1 MGALCSKTPE
11 DTSDRSP
18 QSNSNP
24 QSPPDLSSY
33 EAAVRLDSDLQSFD
47 STLQERTNRV
57 ISSLSVGVEVHSLS
71 LDSLREVTE
80 SLLEVNQEVV
90 KVILECKKD
99 IWKNKELFNLVED
112 YFENSRQTLDFCTAL
127 EKCLKRARDL
137 QLIINLAVHKF
148 EGEQRED
155 VNGESRNYLK
165 TRNELKNFKDAGDPF
180 TEEFFKLF
188 QSVYRQQV
196 IMLEKLQIKKSK
208 LDKKMKSVKAWRKVS
223 MIIFA
228 ATFTA
233 VLICSVVAA
242 ALTAPP
248 VLTALAAA
256 AAVPLG
262 SMGKWINSIWKKY
275 ENELKGQREIIGTMQ
290 IGTYVV
296 IKDLDSIRV
305 LVDKLEIEMESLL
318 QNADFGLREEDAV
331 VIAIDE
337 IKKKLGGF
345 MQTIEDLIKHAD
357 KCSRDIRRGRTVILQ
372 RIIKTPSNSI

>member
-1 MGALCSKTPE
+1 MGILCSKPTE
-11 DTSDRSP
+11 DTSNRSP

-24 QSPPDLSSY
+24 QSLPDLSSY
-33 EAAVRLDSDLQSFD
+33 EAAVRLDSGLQSFD

-71 LDSLREVTE
+71 LDSLREITE
-80 SLLEVNQEVV
+80 GLLEVNHEVV

-137 QLIINLAVHKF
+137 QLIINLAFHKF

-155 VNGESRNYLK
+155 VNGGESRNYLK

-180 TEEFFKLF
+180 SDEFFKLF
-188 QSVYRQQV
+188 QSVYEQQV
-196 IMLEKLQIKKSK
+196 VMLEKLQIKKSK
-208 LDKKMKSVKAWRKVS
+208 LDKKMKSVKAWKKVS

-242 ALTAPP
+242 ALAAPP
-248 VLTALAAA
+248 VLTALAGA

-275 ENELKGQREIIGTMQ
+275 ENELKGQR
-290 IGTYVV
+290 
-296 IKDLDSIRV
+296 
-305 LVDKLEIEMESLL
+305 
-318 QNADFGLREEDAV
+318 
-331 VIAIDE
+331 
-337 IKKKLGGF
+337 
-345 MQTIEDLIKHAD
+345 
-357 KCSRDIRRGRTVILQ
+357 
-372 RIIKTPSNSI
+372 

>member
-1 MGALCSKTPE
+1 MGTLCSKPTA
-11 DTSDRSP
+11 DTSNRSP

-47 STLQERTNRV
+47 SSLQERTNRV

-127 EKCLKRARDL
+127 DKCLKRARDL
-137 QLIINLAVHKF
+137 QLIINLAFHKF
-148 EGEQRED
+148 EGEQREY

-165 TRNELKNFKDAGDPF
+165 TQNELKNFKDAGDPF
-180 TEEFFKLF
+180 SDEFFKLF

-196 IMLEKLQIKKSK
+196 VMLEKLQIKKSK

-275 ENELKGQREIIGTMQ
+275 ENEVKGQRDIIGTMQ

-357 KCSRDIRRGRTVILQ
+357 KCSRDISRGRTVILQ

>member
-1 MGALCSKTPE
+1 MGTLCSKPTA
-11 DTSDRSP
+11 DTSNRSP

-47 STLQERTNRV
+47 SSLQERTNRV

-127 EKCLKRARDL
+127 DKCLKRARDL
-137 QLIINLAVHKF
+137 QLIINLAFHKF
-148 EGEQRED
+148 EGEQREY

-165 TRNELKNFKDAGDPF
+165 TQNELKNFKDAGDPF
-180 TEEFFKLF
+180 SDEFFKLF

-196 IMLEKLQIKKSK
+196 VMLEKLQIKKSK

-275 ENELKGQREIIGTMQ
+275 ENEVKGQRDIIGTMQ

-305 LVDKLEIEMESLL
+305 LVDKLEIEMASLL

-357 KCSRDIRRGRTVILQ
+357 KCSRDISRGRTVILQ